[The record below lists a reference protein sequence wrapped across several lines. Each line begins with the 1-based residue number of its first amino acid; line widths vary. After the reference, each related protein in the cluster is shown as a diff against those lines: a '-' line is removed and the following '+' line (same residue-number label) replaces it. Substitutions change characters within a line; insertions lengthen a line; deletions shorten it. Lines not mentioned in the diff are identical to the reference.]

1 MRKSELTREKQRLL
15 WEVFRMIFSEQ
26 LSKLRKEANLTQ
38 EDLAEKCQVSR
49 QAIAKWESG
58 ESVPTIEKFIILA
71 GLFEMSLDEL
81 VGITVVDKYAKAK
94 QYIKEFAAKDIPVDE
109 DDDISA
115 IVVRYLLFAERMG
128 LTAEQRMTGLEEI
141 FLCDAN

>member
-1 MRKSELTREKQRLL
+1 
-15 WEVFRMIFSEQ
+15 MIFSEQ

-58 ESVPTIEKFIILA
+58 ESVPTIERFIILA

-128 LTAEQRMTGLEEI
+128 LTAEQKMIGLEEI

>member
-1 MRKSELTREKQRLL
+1 
-15 WEVFRMIFSEQ
+15 MIFSEQ

-94 QYIKEFAAKDIPVDE
+94 QYIKEFAAKDIPIDE

>member
-1 MRKSELTREKQRLL
+1 
-15 WEVFRMIFSEQ
+15 MIFSEQ

-128 LTAEQRMTGLEEI
+128 LTTEQRMTGLEEI

>member
-1 MRKSELTREKQRLL
+1 
-15 WEVFRMIFSEQ
+15 MIFSEQ

-81 VGITVVDKYAKAK
+81 AGITVVDKYAKAK

-128 LTAEQRMTGLEEI
+128 LIAEQRMTGPEEI

>member
-1 MRKSELTREKQRLL
+1 
-15 WEVFRMIFSEQ
+15 MIFSEQ

-49 QAIAKWESG
+49 QAIAKCESG

-128 LTAEQRMTGLEEI
+128 LIAEQRMTGLEEI

>member
-1 MRKSELTREKQRLL
+1 
-15 WEVFRMIFSEQ
+15 MIFSEQ

-81 VGITVVDKYAKAK
+81 IGITVVDKYAKAK

>member
-1 MRKSELTREKQRLL
+1 
-15 WEVFRMIFSEQ
+15 MIFSEQ

-128 LTAEQRMTGLEEI
+128 LIAEQRMTGLEEI

>member
-1 MRKSELTREKQRLL
+1 
-15 WEVFRMIFSEQ
+15 MIFSEQ

>member
-1 MRKSELTREKQRLL
+1 
-15 WEVFRMIFSEQ
+15 MIFSEQ

-49 QAIAKWESG
+49 QAIAKW

>member
-1 MRKSELTREKQRLL
+1 
-15 WEVFRMIFSEQ
+15 MIFSEQ

-71 GLFEMSLDEL
+71 GLFEISLDEL

>member
-1 MRKSELTREKQRLL
+1 
-15 WEVFRMIFSEQ
+15 MIFSEQ

-58 ESVPTIEKFIILA
+58 ESVPTIEKIIILA

>member
-1 MRKSELTREKQRLL
+1 M
-15 WEVFRMIFSEQ
+15 VFSEQ

>member
-1 MRKSELTREKQRLL
+1 
-15 WEVFRMIFSEQ
+15 MIFSEQ

-58 ESVPTIEKFIILA
+58 ESVPTIKKFIILA

-81 VGITVVDKYAKAK
+81 VGITVVDKYAKVK

>member
-1 MRKSELTREKQRLL
+1 
-15 WEVFRMIFSEQ
+15 MIFSEQ

-71 GLFEMSLDEL
+71 GLFEISLDEL

-109 DDDISA
+109 DDEISA